1 MDIGFLTFWGA
12 KPGESLAQGYA
23 NDLDKIVAAD
33 EMGWDAVWAGGTP
46 LGGSNPL
53 LMSCGV
59 AARTRRIRIGTA
71 VHLPHLRAPEE
82 EFTTDVPEGASRID
96 RRGDSADRYRYVLES
111 LPAADP
117 IQVAE
122 QIAIIDQ
129 VSDGRFIYGAGGNT
143 IGDARRQ
150 RHFLEYL
157 AVMKQAWTEDEFSG
171 YHGEF
176 YDYPRLDPAGRV
188 SPKPVQKPYPQIV
201 LPLDSQQSFVPM
213 GRNGYWIAIG
223 GGSSHNER
231 GDAVL
236 KQDVANYRQ
245 AWRDAGRTGDPKV
258 VIRISTHV
266 AATRAEANRTLEA
279 VDKVHADHAAA
290 TGRQPRRTD
299 GRERGSNLFGTP
311 EEVVDRI
318 QELHEA
324 FGADEIMCMMMDY
337 VLSREDVIRTMR
349 LVADKVIPRVK

>member
-12 KPGESLAQGYA
+12 KAGESLAEGYA
-23 NDLDKIVAAD
+23 RDLNKIVAAD
-33 EMGWDAVWAGGTP
+33 EMGWDTVWAGGTP

-71 VHLPHLRAPEE
+71 VHLPHLRAPDE
-82 EFTTDVPEGASRID
+82 EFTTDVPEGASKID
-96 RRGDSADRYRYVLES
+96 RRGQSADRFRYVLEH
-111 LPAADP
+111 LPPADP

-122 QIAIIDQ
+122 QIAIVDQ

-143 IGDARRQ
+143 IGDPRRQ
-150 RHFLEYL
+150 RQFLEYL
-157 AVMKQAWTEDEFSG
+157 EVMRQAWTEDEFSG

-176 YDYPRLDPAGRV
+176 YDYPALLPVGRV
-188 SPKPVQKPYPQIV
+188 SPRPVQKPHPQIV
-201 LPLDSQQSFVPM
+201 LPIDSQQSFVTM
-213 GRNGYWIAIG
+213 GRNGYCIAIG

-236 KQDVANYRQ
+236 RQDVKNYRQ
-245 AWRDAGRTGDPKV
+245 AWRDAGHAGDPKV
-258 VIRISTHV
+258 VIRISAHV
-266 AATRAEANRTLEA
+266 GATRAATNRALEA
-279 VDKVHADHAAA
+279 ADKMHAEHAAR
-290 TGRQPRRTD
+290 TGRTRGAEAP
-299 GRERGSNLFGTP
+299 ERGSNLYGTP
-311 EEVVDRI
+311 AEVVDRI
-318 QELHEA
+318 HELHED

-349 LVADKVIPRVK
+349 LMADKVIPKVK